1 MTEDA
6 VADLERAKQLVR
18 DTYREEIKL
27 GLRHVSK
34 VIQKE
39 TFGLG
44 SPIDLAFKLGVAPDI
59 RKKVHKQIDLILD
72 NAIKLDSDSDI
83 EILTNGNFDHY
94 IKYDLTISYLRK
106 RHEAFNEI
114 KNIVKEIFKHRIV
127 VAQQLLNAYKKGNF
141 ETYEDLARLALPNR
155 KEAEKALDDE
165 LELSNKV
172 INIVKKNPD
181 IMFAP
186 VILQDFGLI
195 IVEQLMNYGNNRK
208 KSNLD
213 KIYYNNGGN

>member
-1 MTEDA
+1 MVEDS
-6 VADLERAKQLVR
+6 VANLERAKKLVR

-27 GLRHVSK
+27 GLRHISK
-34 VIQKE
+34 IIQKE

-44 SPIDLAFKLGVAPDI
+44 SPIDLAFRLGVAPDI
-59 RKKVHKQIDLILD
+59 RKNVFKQIDLILD
-72 NAIKLDSDSDI
+72 NAIKLDTNSDI
-83 EILTNGNFDHY
+83 DILTNGNFNY
-94 IKYDLTISYLRK
+94 YMKYDLTISYLRK
-106 RHEAFNEI
+106 RHEAFIEI
-114 KNIVKEIFKHRIV
+114 KEIVKEIFRHRIV
-127 VAQQLLNAYKKGNF
+127 VAQQLLNAHNKGNF

-155 KEAEKALDDE
+155 KDAEKALDDE
-165 LELSNKV
+165 IDLSNKV

-181 IMFAP
+181 IIFAP

-213 KIYYNNGGN
+213 KIYDNNGGN